1 MIRFAPV
8 RRVPAG
14 ALTAFGE
21 PAMISFLRS
30 LAARSAV
37 LAAALAALAGCGGAE
52 ADGDDFLLVGGTFVT
67 QSQAMTDVQPGFAP
81 VEALVVRDG
90 KIVFSGSLS
99 DARAQ
104 AAGLPEIDMKGGT
117 ALPGLVDS
125 HTHLTGVGLREMT
138 LNLDQAASLSDLT
151 TALKAHAEAN
161 PGAGPIVGRGW
172 IETHWPEKRFPT
184 RADLDAVVA
193 DRPVALERA
202 DGHATVVNSAALKL
216 AGITRDTPDP
226 AGGRIEKDADGEPTG
241 MLIDTAAGLI
251 DAKLPPLDQGRR
263 REALERAVKRYASLG
278 WTGAVNMSTSAEDV
292 TILFALAAEGKLPI
306 FVDVFM
312 TPEDS
317 AEVLRRGPYS
327 DPSGLVR
334 VRGVKLYMDG
344 ALGSRG
350 ALLLKPYSDLP
361 ASSGLQIAEEEAT
374 LKLLRQALKVRADIA
389 LHAIGDAGN
398 RKALDWFET
407 VLAEDPEGAKAV
419 RWRIEHAQILDPA
432 DIPRFARLGVVAS
445 MQPSHAIGD
454 LYFAPARLGPDRL
467 VGAYAWRSLL
477 DSGALVVGG
486 SDAPVEVGDPR
497 IEFYAAAVRKD
508 LKGVSGPEWR
518 PSEALDRPRALGLFT
533 SGPARADQRPTGW
546 GTLHVGAPANITV
559 YAVDLTKAPETQIAT
574 ARPLLTIVRGRVV
587 FDGRA
592 G

>member
-1 MIRFAPV
+1 MIQTL
-8 RRVPAG
+8 RRLP
-14 ALTAFGE
+14 
-21 PAMISFLRS
+21 
-30 LAARSAV
+30 
-37 LAAALAALAGCGGAE
+37 AALAALAMAGFGLAACGGGE
-52 ADGDDFLLVGGTFVT
+52 ADGDDFLLVGGTIVSHAGAVGDT
-67 QSQAMTDVQPGFAP
+67 LPGLAP

-90 KIVFSGSLS
+90 KVVFSGALS

-104 AAGLPEIDMKGGT
+104 AAGLPEIDMQGGT

-138 LNLDQAASLSDLT
+138 LNLDKAASLVELT
-151 TALKAHAEAN
+151 AALKAHDEAN
-161 PGAGPIVGRGW
+161 PGDAPLVGRGW

-184 RADLDAVVA
+184 RADLDAVVP

-226 AGGRIEKDADGEPTG
+226 AGGRIEKDASGEPTG

-278 WTGAVNMSTSAEDV
+278 WTGAVNMSTSSEDV

-361 ASSGLQIAEEEAT
+361 ASSGLQIAQEEAT
-374 LKLLRQALKVRADIA
+374 LALLRQALKVRADIA

-432 DIPRFARLGVVAS
+432 DIPRFAKLGIVAS

-454 LYFAPARLGPDRL
+454 LYFAPARLGSDRL

-497 IEFYAAAVRKD
+497 IEYYAAVARKD
-508 LKGVSGPEWR
+508 LKGASGPDWR
-518 PSEALDRPRALGLFT
+518 PQEALQRPRALGLFT
-533 SGPARADQRPTGW
+533 TGPARADQRPEGW
-546 GTLHVGAPANITV
+546 GTLRVGAPANITV
-559 YAVDLTKAPETQIAT
+559 YAVDLTLAPDGEIAG

-587 FDGRA
+587 FDGR